1 MAAIIGWYSCGK
13 SLKIL
18 ALNSWL
24 DIGNPTKARVS
35 TINFASSKNRV
46 IILSAKFNS
55 FNDIWK
61 KLLSKKKK
69 SNLATSNPFETRFE
83 TLD

>member
-1 MAAIIGWYSCGK
+1 
-13 SLKIL
+13 
-18 ALNSWL
+18 
-24 DIGNPTKARVS
+24 
-35 TINFASSKNRV
+35 
-46 IILSAKFNS
+46 LSAKFNS